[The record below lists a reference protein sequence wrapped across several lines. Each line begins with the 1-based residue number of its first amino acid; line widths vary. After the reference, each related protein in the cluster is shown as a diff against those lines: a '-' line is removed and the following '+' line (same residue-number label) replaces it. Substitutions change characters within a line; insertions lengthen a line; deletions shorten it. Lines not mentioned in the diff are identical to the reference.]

1 MAAIGTTHFAFRN
14 ILPQAVKQALLLF
27 IPFVFFDAVIHCHT
41 QNSLKKLSNTR
52 T

>member
-1 MAAIGTTHFAFRN
+1 MAVTGTMHFAFRN
-14 ILPQAVKQALLLF
+14 ILPQAVKQAVLLF
-27 IPFVFFDAVIHCHT
+27 IPFVFFDAVVHCHT